1 MQRKRIVYLQVS
13 GNLRGSRIAY
23 MEREHRLFAQTA
35 KMLLDRDVE
44 DVQSIV
50 TFCESLD
57 NALGGGIPLGQMT
70 ECAGPSGIGKTQ
82 LCLQLA
88 VDVCIPKVLG
98 GVDGEVI
105 YIDTEGA
112 FKYKRLKQIA
122 EAAVS
127 HCRRV
132 AETEEQQTAADGFT
146 LSKILSRIF
155 LVNQIT
161 TRFGEDGEPFTVP
174 SVGPLLTSNCAQQLL
189 LFHRQGK
196 LRYARLTKSSSRP
209 PCGAIY
215 TVTRNVVVVVVAV
228 DQMSRRGLSCSRR
241 LVDDAGLGVDGLG
254 QIWKRGVQFLPRA
267 VQQRRHTVEQAGGV
281 HHEQHVLH
289 RLGHR
294 FDEVVVLQLQI
305 LFHEVQN
312 VQPQIDE
319 RVERRQRHQ
328 VLQEHLAGH
337 GQRPYACLVHA
348 DSSSSSVVVVVV
360 FVVVVVVS
368 WRGPRDTG
376 LLVGAQQRAQQREQH
391 PVEATFPIVAGDL
404 LQFRNQHRPL
414 QECHR
419 RRAHNSAPVAAQPRQ
434 CLQQRLPT
442 SRPQCRCGST
452 GRVEQRRHFD
462 ENQISQIQQLQRQ
475 LQPNHNFQ
483 ASPSSCLHRST
494 SRFDLCQTTKI

>member
-1 MQRKRIVYLQVS
+1 LSICKSPEICADLGSPSILNELIDQVKLKKQGSFIECLHFSGFLMLYLFYEIITKYFS
-13 GNLRGSRIAY
+13 

-146 LSKILSRIF
+146 LSKILSRVHYQRCVDLQTFQRCLKSLLCFIRSHNQVKLVIVDSVAMHLRERFDSALVRSHVVNNIILTLLQVATNFHVAIF

-215 TVTRNVVVVVVAV
+215 TVTQSGIR
-228 DQMSRRGLSCSRR
+228 
-241 LVDDAGLGVDGLG
+241 DADND
-254 QIWKRGVQFLPRA
+254 
-267 VQQRRHTVEQAGGV
+267 T
-281 HHEQHVLH
+281 
-289 RLGHR
+289 
-294 FDEVVVLQLQI
+294 DE
-305 LFHEVQN
+305 
-312 VQPQIDE
+312 
-319 RVERRQRHQ
+319 
-328 VLQEHLAGH
+328 
-337 GQRPYACLVHA
+337 
-348 DSSSSSVVVVVV
+348 
-360 FVVVVVVS
+360 
-368 WRGPRDTG
+368 
-376 LLVGAQQRAQQREQH
+376 
-391 PVEATFPIVAGDL
+391 
-404 LQFRNQHRPL
+404 
-414 QECHR
+414 
-419 RRAHNSAPVAAQPRQ
+419 
-434 CLQQRLPT
+434 
-442 SRPQCRCGST
+442 
-452 GRVEQRRHFD
+452 
-462 ENQISQIQQLQRQ
+462 
-475 LQPNHNFQ
+475 
-483 ASPSSCLHRST
+483 
-494 SRFDLCQTTKI
+494 K